1 MPERNIIIKPNPFPG
16 LRAFRPDEG
25 HLFFGRM
32 ESIIKVVSKL
42 KENRFVAV
50 LGASGSGKSSLVM
63 SGVIPALLRENAE
76 EKKSWSYLV
85 FRPALNPVDHLA
97 AELSSLSA
105 GAGFAQ
111 QTKASVAASLHNRTE
126 GLTDVINRIRKN
138 LRQQIVIV
146 IDQFEE
152 IFRYSPATTRGTI
165 GDDATDFID
174 LIVNATQRPDQG
186 LFIILTLR
194 SEYVSE
200 CARFHS
206 LTNLMNSSSYLLPQ
220 IPVDQLAAVIEEP
233 VKLSGGSI
241 DRSLVKLMLGDLDD
255 RPGQLPVLQ
264 HLMTR
269 LWNQWSRLG
278 DLSRPIS
285 IADYEAVGQL
295 RGAISQHAGQALESL
310 DERHR
315 YVCARLF
322 RTITTRTDDGR
333 ELRKPERISTIAAQT
348 GCDEHEIIVVAEVF
362 RAPEYSF
369 LTPSKEIPLTGESI
383 LDLTHESIIRLWST
397 LRRWMD
403 EEEASVKLY
412 RHLAA
417 SAEQYQEGNGRLWMP
432 PDLLLAIRWREENKP
447 TLAWAERID
456 PAFER
461 AMLFLKNSEEEYSIR
476 EEYGKRSG
484 TETIK
489 RSRLV
494 AGFLGLLALLTLIAL
509 GTVYSLR
516 NRAEKQKSVAIQM
529 KDEAVALSQKLS
541 DSLEILAAA
550 VRKAPGEGVSMTALS
565 GERQD
570 NAAGRAAAAE
580 RRARELD
587 TEKNAALKE
596 ASDASRQRMLALSKS
611 LAVRSLNHKGNKD
624 LQILLSLQA
633 FIFNER
639 YNGMEEDPDVFSGLY
654 DVCSRFGNRFCAR
667 FAPDGAQITAM
678 TEGSDGEFFTADIKG
693 RVLAWKADQPASGFN
708 IVWAGTN
715 IIRSMT
721 ASPDASWLACGTEN
735 AEILMIPID
744 DDTIGYRLQ
753 DSSGIITSIAWS
765 GDTRLYSASSVGKV
779 TEWDLGTR
787 MGRDIVRDGSG
798 ITALDISDGNS
809 MISALTGDG
818 KVLCWKAGSPE
829 RFIPI
834 STGDKTIT
842 AHKFIPGGEQLA
854 TGDNSGVID
863 VWNTTTGHT
872 VGNAGGHLTAVR
884 SIAFDRTDSQ
894 MLTADDTGEIRLWTL
909 ANLAQPPVIFTDG
922 NKDVIRLAFSEGGD
936 AFLSATGK
944 DVIRRPA
951 HMRCMTEGLCD
962 KVTRNLTE
970 QEWSAYVGQ
979 DIEYE
984 ATCPDREYNIKIREI
999 RGAR

>member
-1 MPERNIIIKPNPFPG
+1 
-16 LRAFRPDEG
+16 
-25 HLFFGRM
+25 M